1 MLSLVLDVFPM
12 ICRRPKM
19 APPVEEAESE
29 PEYLAPRILPSSDTR
44 PQQPH
49 YDEVPDGPRSRSAS
63 PRTRTSAD
71 WISTDVIP
79 EERNIRDPR
88 KMYKTEATIRLS
100 DKDNNLTTSL

>member
-1 MLSLVLDVFPM
+1 M
-12 ICRRPKM
+12 IFRRPKM
-19 APPVEEAESE
+19 APPVEVAESESE

-63 PRTRTSAD
+63 PRQRTSD
-71 WISTDVIP
+71 WIPTEVMP
-79 EERNIRDPR
+79 KERNIRDPR

-100 DKDNNLTTSL
+100 DKDNDLTTSL

>member
-1 MLSLVLDVFPM
+1 MMLSLTLDVFSM
-12 ICRRPKM
+12 IFRRPKM
-19 APPVEEAESE
+19 APPVKVAESE
-29 PEYLAPRILPSSDTR
+29 PEYLAPRILPSSVTR

-71 WISTDVIP
+71 WISTDVV
-79 EERNIRDPR
+79 RDPR

-100 DKDNNLTTSL
+100 DMDNDLTTSL

>member
-1 MLSLVLDVFPM
+1 MLSLTLDVFSM
-12 ICRRPKM
+12 IYRRPKM
-19 APPVEEAESE
+19 APPVEVAESE

-71 WISTDVIP
+71 WISTDVV
-79 EERNIRDPR
+79 RDPR